1 MGELILMNALRV
13 WVFMTAAFLISLIR
27 RRNDLADVVWGIGI
41 MVVAYSTFLSVDI
54 IHGRALLVALLVTLW
69 GVRLSWHIHARNK
82 NKKED
87 FRYAQWRRQW
97 GSWFIARSY
106 AQVFL
111 LQGFLMILVSLPVV
125 VSMVTIPQPQLEWLI
140 SFGLIIWLI
149 GFFFESIGD
158 LQLSIFLEHPENRG
172 KIMTHGLWSWT
183 RHPNYFGEVAQWWG
197 IFFIALSSP
206 AYWYASL
213 IGPLT
218 ITFLILKVSGI
229 PLLEKRYEG
238 NAEFDE
244 YKKKTS
250 AFFPLPP
257 R

>member
-1 MGELILMNALRV
+1 MIVVSICLGVLLI
-13 WVFMTAAFLISLIR
+13 ISL
-27 RRNDLADVVWGIGI
+27 V
-41 MVVAYSTFLSVDI
+41 I
-54 IHGRALLVALLVTLW
+54 IYNLV
-69 GVRLSWHIHARNK
+69 RK
-82 NKKED
+82 QEKYED
-87 FRYAQWRRQW
+87 
-97 GSWFIARSY
+97 
-106 AQVFL
+106 
-111 LQGFLMILVSLPVV
+111 ILVEYLNYLDSI
-125 VSMVTIPQPQLEWLI
+125 SRTIDITDIKLKEI
-140 SFGLIIWLI
+140 DEEGTFKSDDEI

-238 NAEFDE
+238 NEEFDE
-244 YKKKTS
+244 YKK
-250 AFFPLPP
+250 
-257 R
+257 